1 MMRRL
6 IVVILIYLTSCGY
19 RDSEQYSG
27 GILESALELEFT
39 YTIHDTG
46 WQSFFAPTE
55 DGRRATGA
63 RYPDGITY
71 PIIITTR
78 LELDEYLNIYEEAF
92 DELDVVFDRLDRS
105 PSRRPL
111 EYYKALE
118 KFDEDFF
125 KYNYLVILY
134 HGLHVPSRVYVDS
147 IRDNGD
153 ILIALSSGHMVVGKT
168 SFVHFVIE
176 LSNDN
181 IPEQVNVD
189 FKSITLD

>member
-1 MMRRL
+1 MMRCP

-19 RDSEQYSG
+19 RDPEQHNG
-27 GILESALELEFT
+27 DILESALELDFT
-39 YTIHDTG
+39 YTIHTTG
-46 WQSFFAPTE
+46 MHSFFTSPE
-55 DGRRATGA
+55 DGGSRRTGA
-63 RYPDGITY
+63 LYPDGITY
-71 PIIITTR
+71 PMIITTR
-78 LELDEYLNIYEEAF
+78 LELDEYLSIYEEAF
-92 DELDVVFDRLDRS
+92 DELDRINRG
-105 PSRRPL
+105 RYRPV

-125 KYNYLVILY
+125 RYNYLVILFR
-134 HGLHVPSRVYVDS
+134 GLPVPSRVYVDS

-153 ILIALSSGHMVVGKT
+153 ILIALSSGHMIVAES

-181 IPEQVNVD
+181 ILEQVNVD